1 LSFSSYFRMGN
12 IKGINREVST
22 TRSKVSIIGAGN
34 VGATCA
40 FRVAEKGYADIVL
53 LDIIGGLP
61 QGKGLDMLEATPIID
76 SDVKIMG
83 TDDYEETANSD
94 IVVITTGVPRK
105 PGMSRDD
112 LVLTNM
118 KIVQEVTEKVVRYSP
133 NCIIIM
139 VTNPLDAMTQLA
151 LHISKFPRNRVL
163 GQSGILD
170 NARFRT
176 FIAQELDVSVKD
188 VSTCVLGG
196 HGDTM
201 VPITRL
207 CTVGGVPITELLPKE
222 KIDSLVERTVKGG
235 GEIVSLLK
243 TGSAFYAPAA
253 ATAQMVD
260 TIILDKKEILPC
272 AAYLE
277 GEYGISGVV
286 VGVPVKLG
294 KNGIEQIIEIELTPE
309 ENAALK
315 KSAEVVRELIQ
326 VMKL

>member
-1 LSFSSYFRMGN
+1 VHN
-12 IKGINREVST
+12 
-22 TRSKVSIIGAGN
+22 KVSIIGAGN

-40 FRVAEKGYADIVL
+40 FRIAEKGYADIVL
-53 LDIIGGLP
+53 LDIIEGLP
-61 QGKGLDMLEATPIID
+61 QGKGLDIQQAIPIID
-76 SDVKIMG
+76 SDVKIVG
-83 TDDYEETANSD
+83 TDNYEETADSD
-94 IVVITTGVPRK
+94 IVVITSGIPRR

-118 KIVQEVTEKVVRYSP
+118 KIVREVTKKVVQYSP

-151 LHISKFPRNRVL
+151 LHISKFSRDRVF

-170 NARFRT
+170 SARFRT
-176 FIAQELDVSVKD
+176 FIAQEFNVSVKD

-207 CTVGGVPITELLPKE
+207 CTVGGVSITKLLPK
-222 KIDSLVERTVKGG
+222 KKVDSLVERTVKGG
-235 GEIVSLLK
+235 SEIVSLLK

-253 ATAQMVD
+253 ATAQMMD
-260 TIILDKKEILPC
+260 AIILDKKEILPC

-294 KNGIEQIIEIELTPE
+294 KNGIKQIIELELTPE
-309 ENAALK
+309 EGAALK
-315 KSAEVVRELIQ
+315 KSADAVRELVKI
-326 VMKL
+326 MNLR

>member
-1 LSFSSYFRMGN
+1 MRC
-12 IKGINREVST
+12 
-22 TRSKVSIIGAGN
+22 KVSIIGAGN

-40 FRVAEKGYADIVL
+40 FRIAEKGYANVVL
-53 LDIIGGLP
+53 VDIIEGLP
-61 QGKGLDMLEATPIID
+61 QGKGLDMLQATPIIG
-76 SDVKIMG
+76 SDVNIIG
-83 TDDYEETANSD
+83 TNGYEETANSD
-94 IVVITTGVPRK
+94 IVVITSGVPRK

-118 KIVQEVTEKVVRYSP
+118 KIIQEVTEKVVQYSP
-133 NCIIIM
+133 NGIIIM
-139 VTNPLDAMTQLA
+139 VANPLDAMTQLA
-151 LHISKFPRNRVL
+151 LHISKFPRNRIF

-170 NARFRT
+170 SARFRT
-176 FIAQELDVSVKD
+176 FIAQELNVSVND
-188 VSTCVLGG
+188 VFTCVLGG

-207 CTVGGVPITELLPKE
+207 CTVGGIPITELLPKE
-222 KIDSLVERTVKGG
+222 KIDSLVERTVRGG
-235 GEIVSLLK
+235 GEIVNLLK

-260 TIILDKKEILPC
+260 AIILDEKKILPC

-294 KNGIEQIIEIELTPE
+294 ENGIEQIIELKLTSQE
-309 ENAALK
+309 DAALK
-315 KSAEVVRELIQ
+315 KSANAVRELLS
-326 VMKL
+326 VMKLG

>member
-1 LSFSSYFRMGN
+1 VH
-12 IKGINREVST
+12 K
-22 TRSKVSIIGAGN
+22 KVSIIGAGN

-40 FRVAEKGYADIVL
+40 FRIAGKGYADIVL
-53 LDIIGGLP
+53 LDIVEGLP
-61 QGKGLDMLEATPIID
+61 QGKGLDILEATPIIN

-83 TDDYEETANSD
+83 TNDYEETANSD
-94 IVVITTGVPRK
+94 IVVITSGIARK

-118 KIVQEVTEKVVRYSP
+118 KIVREVTEKVIRYSS

-139 VTNPLDAMTQLA
+139 VTNPVDAMTQLA
-151 LHISKFPRNRVL
+151 LHISRFPRNKVV

-170 NARFRT
+170 SARFRT

-188 VSTCVLGG
+188 IATCVLGG

-207 CTVGGVPITELLPKE
+207 CTVGGVSITELLTKE

-235 GEIVSLLK
+235 GEVVSLLK
-243 TGSAFYAPAA
+243 TGSAFYAPSAA
-253 ATAQMVD
+253 VAQMVD
-260 TIILDKKEILPC
+260 AITLDTKEILPC

-277 GEYGISGVV
+277 VEYGISGVV

-294 KNGIEQIIEIELTPE
+294 KNGIEQIIELYLTPE
-309 ENAALK
+309 EDAALK
-315 KSAEVVRELIQ
+315 NSANAVRELVD
-326 VMKL
+326 VMGL

>member
-1 LSFSSYFRMGN
+1 MDD
-12 IKGINREVST
+12 IEGINR
-22 TRSKVSIIGAGN
+22 KVGTKRRKASIIGAGN

-40 FRVAEKGYADIVL
+40 FRIAEKGYADIVL
-53 LDIIGGLP
+53 LDIIEGLS

-83 TDDYEETANSD
+83 TNDYEETTNSD
-94 IVVITTGVPRK
+94 IVVITPGVSRK
-105 PGMSRDD
+105 PGMSRDE

-118 KIVQEVTEKVVRYSP
+118 KIIQKVTEKIVHYSP

-151 LHISKFPRNRVL
+151 LHISKFPRNRVF

-170 NARFRT
+170 SARFRT

-188 VSTCVLGG
+188 VSACVLGG

-235 GEIVSLLK
+235 SEIVRLLK
-243 TGSAFYAPAA
+243 AGSAFYAPAA
-253 ATAQMVD
+253 AVAQMVD
-260 TIILDKKEILPC
+260 DIMLDKKEILPC
-272 AAYLE
+272 AAYLD

-294 KNGIEQIIEIELTPE
+294 KNGIEQIIELELTPE

-315 KSAEVVRELIQ
+315 KSADAVRELVK
-326 VMKL
+326 VMNL

>member
-1 LSFSSYFRMGN
+1 MQ
-12 IKGINREVST
+12 
-22 TRSKVSIIGAGN
+22 SKVSIIGAGN

-40 FRVAEKGYADIVL
+40 FRIAEKGYADIVL
-53 LDIIGGLP
+53 LDIIEGLP
-61 QGKGLDMLEATPIID
+61 QGKGLDILEATPIID
-76 SDVKIMG
+76 SDVKVIG
-83 TDDYEETANSD
+83 TNEYEETANSD
-94 IVVITTGVPRK
+94 IVVITSGIARK

-118 KIVQEVTEKVVRYSP
+118 KIVREVTEKVVRYSS

-139 VTNPLDAMTQLA
+139 VTNPVDAMTQLA
-151 LHISKFPRNRVL
+151 LHISRLPRNRVV

-170 NARFRT
+170 TARFRT

-188 VSTCVLGG
+188 VATCVLGG

-207 CTVGGVPITELLPKE
+207 CTVGGVSITELLTKE

-235 GEIVSLLK
+235 GEVVSLLK

-253 ATAQMVD
+253 AVAQMVD
-260 TIILDKKEILPC
+260 AIILDTKEILPC

-286 VGVPVKLG
+286 VGVLVKLG
-294 KNGIEQIIEIELTPE
+294 KNGIEQIKELDLPPE
-309 ENAALK
+309 EDAALK
-315 KSAEVVRELIQ
+315 NSANAVRKLVD
-326 VMKL
+326 VMGL